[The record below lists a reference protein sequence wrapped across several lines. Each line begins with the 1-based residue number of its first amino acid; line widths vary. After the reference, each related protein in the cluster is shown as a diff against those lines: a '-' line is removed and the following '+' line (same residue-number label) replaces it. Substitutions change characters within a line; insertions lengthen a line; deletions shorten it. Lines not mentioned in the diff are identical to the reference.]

1 MRAAIIATDLQL
13 GVLAQRPDQA
23 AEGGGQ
29 LREAPDRRQLGLLP
43 LDRGQTLG
51 DTEEQDVAHPSDATY
66 NAPNLRTL
74 TRLNA
79 IRDQRG
85 PSCLQAA
92 RGDLQPINL
101 GGCYAGQ
108 I

>member
-1 MRAAIIATDLQL
+1 MRAAIVATDLQL

-29 LREAPDRRQLGLLP
+29 LREAPDRRQLGLLS

-66 NAPNLRTL
+66 NAPQLAHSDKVERNQEPEGAFMFASR
-74 TRLNA
+74 
-79 IRDQRG
+79 
-85 PSCLQAA
+85 
-92 RGDLQPINL
+92 
-101 GGCYAGQ
+101 
-108 I
+108 